1 MCANREYRSVLEQ
14 VRAEDLINKSKFIA
28 NTKHVLSEEEA
39 IAFINEMKDKYKDA
53 THNVSAYIIN
63 SNIPTKRYDEDGE
76 PQGSSARPILSVMEM
91 EGLSNIVCVVT
102 RYFGGIKL
110 GVGGLVRAYSGA
122 FKKSIEGQ
130 IYDYGSFLKYRL
142 NFPYA
147 EFDKIKNYLSHTVYD
162 LDNLEY
168 MENISADIYVKEEDS
183 EELLETLKNLSNREL
198 DYEFADEYIK
208 AHIDKRIVK

>member
-1 MCANREYRSVLEQ
+1 MCANKEYKSVLRL
-14 VRAEDLINKSKFIA
+14 VSAEDLINKSKFIA
-28 NTKHVLSEEEA
+28 NTKHVTSEDEA

-130 IYDYGSFLKYRL
+130 IYDYGSFLKYKL
-142 NFPYA
+142 TFPYA

>member
-1 MCANREYRSVLEQ
+1 MCANKEYRSVMEQ
-14 VRAEDLINKSKFIA
+14 VSAEDLINKSKFIA
-28 NTKHVLSEEEA
+28 NTKHVVSEEEA

-130 IYDYGSFLKYRL
+130 IYDYGSFLKYKL
-142 NFPYA
+142 TFPYA

-168 MENISADIYVKEEDS
+168 MENISADIYIKEEDS

>member
-1 MCANREYRSVLEQ
+1 MCANKEYKSVLEQ
-14 VRAEDLINKSKFIA
+14 VSAEDLINKSKFIA
-28 NTKHVLSEEEA
+28 NTKHVMSEEEA

-130 IYDYGSFLKYRL
+130 IYDYGSFLKYKL
-142 NFPYA
+142 TFPYA

-168 MENISADIYVKEEDS
+168 MENISADIYIKEEDS

>member
-1 MCANREYRSVLEQ
+1 MCANKEYRSVLEQ
-14 VRAEDLINKSKFIA
+14 VSAEDLINKSKFIA
-28 NTKHVLSEEEA
+28 NTKHVMSEEEA
-39 IAFINEMKDKYKDA
+39 VAFINEMKDKYKDA

-130 IYDYGSFLKYRL
+130 IYDYGSFLKYKL
-142 NFPYA
+142 TFPYA

-168 MENISADIYVKEEDS
+168 MENISADIYIKEEDS

>member
-1 MCANREYRSVLEQ
+1 MCANKEYRSVLEQ
-14 VRAEDLINKSKFIA
+14 VSAEDLINKSKFIA

-168 MENISADIYVKEEDS
+168 MENISADIYIKEEDS
-183 EELLETLKNLSNREL
+183 EEFLETLKNLSNREL

>member
-1 MCANREYRSVLEQ
+1 MCANKEYRSVLEQ
-14 VRAEDLINKSKFIA
+14 VSAEDLINKSKFIA

-76 PQGSSARPILSVMEM
+76 TQGSSARPILSVMEM

-142 NFPYA
+142 TFPYA

-168 MENISADIYVKEEDS
+168 MENISADIYIKEEDS

>member
-1 MCANREYRSVLEQ
+1 MCVNKEYRSVLEQ
-14 VRAEDLINKSKFIA
+14 VSAEDLINKSKFIA

-122 FKKSIEGQ
+122 FKKSIEDQ
-130 IYDYGSFLKYRL
+130 IYDYGSFLKYKL
-142 NFPYA
+142 TFPYA

-168 MENISADIYVKEEDS
+168 MENISADIYIKEEDS

>member
-1 MCANREYRSVLEQ
+1 MCANKEYRSVLEQ
-14 VRAEDLINKSKFIA
+14 VSAEDLINKSKFIA
-28 NTKHVLSEEEA
+28 NTKHVVSEEEA

-130 IYDYGSFLKYRL
+130 IYDYGSFLKYKL
-142 NFPYA
+142 TFPYA

-168 MENISADIYVKEEDS
+168 MENISADIYIKEEDS

-198 DYEFADEYIK
+198 DYELADEYIK
-208 AHIDKRIVK
+208 AHINKRIVK

>member
-1 MCANREYRSVLEQ
+1 MCANKEYRSVLEQ
-14 VRAEDLINKSKFIA
+14 VSAEDLINKSKFIA
-28 NTKHVLSEEEA
+28 NTKHVMSEEEA

-122 FKKSIEGQ
+122 LKKSIEGQ

-142 NFPYA
+142 TFPYA

-168 MENISADIYVKEEDS
+168 MENISADIYIKEEDS

>member
-1 MCANREYRSVLEQ
+1 MCANKEYRSVMEQ
-14 VRAEDLINKSKFIA
+14 VSAEDLINKSKFIA
-28 NTKHVLSEEEA
+28 NTKHVVSEEEA

-122 FKKSIEGQ
+122 FKKSIEDQ
-130 IYDYGSFLKYRL
+130 IYDYGSFLKYKL
-142 NFPYA
+142 TFPYA

-168 MENISADIYVKEEDS
+168 MENISADIYIKEEDS

>member
-1 MCANREYRSVLEQ
+1 MEQ
-14 VRAEDLINKSKFIA
+14 VSAEDLINKSKFIA
-28 NTKHVLSEEEA
+28 NTKHVMSEEEA

-142 NFPYA
+142 TFPYA

-168 MENISADIYVKEEDS
+168 MENISADIYIKEEDS

>member
-1 MCANREYRSVLEQ
+1 MCANKEYRSVLEQ
-14 VRAEDLINKSKFIA
+14 VSAEDLINKSKFIA

-63 SNIPTKRYDEDGE
+63 SKIPTKRYDEDGE

-110 GVGGLVRAYSGA
+110 GIGGLVRAYSGA

-168 MENISADIYVKEEDS
+168 MENISADIYIKEEDS

>member
-1 MCANREYRSVLEQ
+1 MCANKEYRSVLEQ
-14 VRAEDLINKSKFIA
+14 VSAEDLINKSKFIA
-28 NTKHVLSEEEA
+28 NTKHVMSEEEA

-168 MENISADIYVKEEDS
+168 MENISADIYIKEEDS

>member
-1 MCANREYRSVLEQ
+1 MCANKEYRSVLEQ
-14 VRAEDLINKSKFIA
+14 VSAEDLINKSKFIA

-39 IAFINEMKDKYKDA
+39 IAFINQMKDKYKDA

-110 GVGGLVRAYSGA
+110 GVGGLVRAYLGA
-122 FKKSIEGQ
+122 FKKSIEGK

-168 MENISADIYVKEEDS
+168 MENISADIYIKEEDS
-183 EELLETLKNLSNREL
+183 EEFLEMLKNLSNREL

>member
-1 MCANREYRSVLEQ
+1 M
-14 VRAEDLINKSKFIA
+14 
-28 NTKHVLSEEEA
+28 SEEEA

-142 NFPYA
+142 TFPYA

-162 LDNLEY
+162 LDNLKY
-168 MENISADIYVKEEDS
+168 MENISADIYIKEEDS

>member
-1 MCANREYRSVLEQ
+1 MCANKEYRSVLGL
-14 VRAEDLINKSKFIA
+14 VSAEDLINKSKFIA
-28 NTKHVLSEEEA
+28 HTKHVTSEEEA
-39 IAFINEMKDKYKDA
+39 TNFIFEMKEKYKDA

-63 SNIPTKRYDEDGE
+63 GATPIKRYDEDGE
-76 PQGSSARPILSVMEM
+76 PQGSSARPILGVMEM

-122 FKKSIEGQ
+122 FKKSIEDQ

-142 NFPYA
+142 RFPYS
-147 EFDKIKNYLSHTVYD
+147 ELDKIKNHLSHTVYD

-168 MENISADIYVKEEDS
+168 MENISADIYIKEEDS
-183 EELLETLKNLSNREL
+183 KELLETLKNLANREL
-198 DYEFADEYIK
+198 EYEFVDEDIC

>member
-1 MCANREYRSVLEQ
+1 MCANKEYKSVLEQ
-14 VRAEDLINKSKFIA
+14 VSAEDLINKSKFIA

-130 IYDYGSFLKYRL
+130 IYDYGSFLKYKL
-142 NFPYA
+142 TFPYA

-168 MENISADIYVKEEDS
+168 MENISADIYIKEEDS
-183 EELLETLKNLSNREL
+183 EELLETLKNLANREL

>member
-1 MCANREYRSVLEQ
+1 MEQ
-14 VRAEDLINKSKFIA
+14 VSAEDLINKSKFIA
-28 NTKHVLSEEEA
+28 NTKHVVSEEEA

-168 MENISADIYVKEEDS
+168 MENISADIYIKEEDS
-183 EELLETLKNLSNREL
+183 EEFLETLKNLSNREL

>member
-1 MCANREYRSVLEQ
+1 MCANKEYRSVLEQ
-14 VRAEDLINKSKFIA
+14 VSAEDLINKSKFIA
-28 NTKHVLSEEEA
+28 NTKHVMSEEEA

-142 NFPYA
+142 TFPYA

-162 LDNLEY
+162 LDNLKY
-168 MENISADIYVKEEDS
+168 MENISADIYIKEEDS

>member
-1 MCANREYRSVLEQ
+1 MEQ
-14 VRAEDLINKSKFIA
+14 VSAEDLINKSKFIA
-28 NTKHVLSEEEA
+28 NTKHVTSEEEA
-39 IAFINEMKDKYKDA
+39 IAFINEMKDRYKDA

-130 IYDYGSFLKYRL
+130 IYDYGSFLKYKL
-142 NFPYA
+142 TFPYA

-168 MENISADIYVKEEDS
+168 MENISADIYIKEEDS
-183 EELLETLKNLSNREL
+183 EEILETLKNLSNREL

>member
-1 MCANREYRSVLEQ
+1 MCANKEYRSVLEQ
-14 VRAEDLINKSKFIA
+14 VSAEELINKSKFIA

-39 IAFINEMKDKYKDA
+39 IAFINQMKDKYKDA

>member
-1 MCANREYRSVLEQ
+1 MCANKEYKSVLEQ
-14 VRAEDLINKSKFIA
+14 VSAEDLINKSKFIA

-168 MENISADIYVKEEDS
+168 MENISADIYIKEEDS
-183 EELLETLKNLSNREL
+183 EEILETLKNLSNREL

>member
-1 MCANREYRSVLEQ
+1 MCANKEYRSVLEQ
-14 VRAEDLINKSKFIA
+14 VSAEDLINKSKFIA
-28 NTKHVLSEEEA
+28 NTKHVMSEEEA
-39 IAFINEMKDKYKDA
+39 IVFINEMKDKYKDA

-130 IYDYGSFLKYRL
+130 IYDYGSFLKYKL

-168 MENISADIYVKEEDS
+168 MENISADIYIKEEDS

>member
-14 VRAEDLINKSKFIA
+14 VSAEDLINKSKFIA

-142 NFPYA
+142 TFPYA

-168 MENISADIYVKEEDS
+168 MENISADIYIKEEDS

-208 AHIDKRIVK
+208 AHIDKRIVN

>member
-1 MCANREYRSVLEQ
+1 MSANNEYKSVLEL
-14 VRAEDLINKSKFIA
+14 VSAEDLINKSKFIA
-28 NTKHVLSEEEA
+28 NTKHVTSEDEA
-39 IAFINEMKDKYKDA
+39 LVFINEMKEKYKDA

-63 SNIPTKRYDEDGE
+63 GSIPIKRYDEDGE
-76 PQGSSARPILSVMEM
+76 PQGSSARPILGVMEM

-122 FKKSIEGQ
+122 FKNSIEGK

-142 NFPYA
+142 TFPYA
-147 EFDKIKNYLSHTVYD
+147 EFDKIKNHLSHTVYD

-168 MENISADIYVKEEDS
+168 MENISADIYIKEEDS
-183 EELLETLKNLSNREL
+183 EELLETLKNLANREL
-198 DYEFADEYIK
+198 DYEFEDEYIK

>member
-14 VRAEDLINKSKFIA
+14 VSAEDLINKSKFIA

-168 MENISADIYVKEEDS
+168 MENISADIYIKEEDS

>member
-1 MCANREYRSVLEQ
+1 MCANKEYRSVMEQ
-14 VRAEDLINKSKFIA
+14 VSAEDLINKSKFIA

-130 IYDYGSFLKYRL
+130 IYDYGSFLKYKL
-142 NFPYA
+142 TFPYA

-168 MENISADIYVKEEDS
+168 MENISADIYIKEEDS

>member
-1 MCANREYRSVLEQ
+1 MCANKEYRSVLEQ
-14 VRAEDLINKSKFIA
+14 VSAEELINKSKFIA
-28 NTKHVLSEEEA
+28 NTKHVMSEEEA

-130 IYDYGSFLKYRL
+130 IYDYGSFLKYKL

-168 MENISADIYVKEEDS
+168 MENISADIYIKEEDS

>member
-1 MCANREYRSVLEQ
+1 MEQ
-14 VRAEDLINKSKFIA
+14 VSAEDLINKSKFIA
-28 NTKHVLSEEEA
+28 NTKHVTSEEEA
-39 IAFINEMKDKYKDA
+39 IAFINEMKDRYKDA

-130 IYDYGSFLKYRL
+130 IYDYGSFLKYKL
-142 NFPYA
+142 TFPYA

-168 MENISADIYVKEEDS
+168 MENISADIYIKEEDS

>member
-1 MCANREYRSVLEQ
+1 MCANKEYRSVLEQ
-14 VRAEDLINKSKFIA
+14 VSAEDLINKSKFIA

-130 IYDYGSFLKYRL
+130 IYDYGSFLKYKL
-142 NFPYA
+142 TFPYA

-168 MENISADIYVKEEDS
+168 MENISADIYIKEEDS
-183 EELLETLKNLSNREL
+183 EEFLETLKNLSNREL

>member
-1 MCANREYRSVLEQ
+1 MCANKEYRSVLEQ
-14 VRAEDLINKSKFIA
+14 VSAEDLINKSKFIA
-28 NTKHVLSEEEA
+28 NTKHVVSEEEA

-142 NFPYA
+142 TFPYA

-168 MENISADIYVKEEDS
+168 MENISADIYIKEEDS
-183 EELLETLKNLSNREL
+183 EEILETLKNLSNREL

>member
-1 MCANREYRSVLEQ
+1 MCANKEYRSVLEQ
-14 VRAEDLINKSKFIA
+14 VSAEDLINKSKFIA

-39 IAFINEMKDKYKDA
+39 IAFISEMKDKYKDA
-53 THNVSAYIIN
+53 THNVSAYVIN

-130 IYDYGSFLKYRL
+130 IYDYGSFLKYKL
-142 NFPYA
+142 TFPYA

-168 MENISADIYVKEEDS
+168 MVNISADIYIKEEDS

>member
-1 MCANREYRSVLEQ
+1 MEQ
-14 VRAEDLINKSKFIA
+14 VSAEDLINKSKFIA

-130 IYDYGSFLKYRL
+130 IYDYGSFLKYKL
-142 NFPYA
+142 TFPYA

-168 MENISADIYVKEEDS
+168 MENISADIYIKEEDS
-183 EELLETLKNLSNREL
+183 EEILETLKSLSNREL

>member
-1 MCANREYRSVLEQ
+1 MCANKEYRSVLEQ
-14 VRAEDLINKSKFIA
+14 VSAEDLINKSKFIA

-122 FKKSIEGQ
+122 FKKSIEDQ
-130 IYDYGSFLKYRL
+130 IYDYGSFLKYKL
-142 NFPYA
+142 TFPYA

-168 MENISADIYVKEEDS
+168 MENISADIYIKEEDS

>member
-1 MCANREYRSVLEQ
+1 MCANKEYRSVLEQ
-14 VRAEDLINKSKFIA
+14 VSAEDLINKSKFIA
-28 NTKHVLSEEEA
+28 NTKHVMSEEEA

-63 SNIPTKRYDEDGE
+63 SKIPTKRYDEDGE

-168 MENISADIYVKEEDS
+168 MENISADIYIKEEDS
-183 EELLETLKNLSNREL
+183 EEFLETLKNLSNREL

>member
-1 MCANREYRSVLEQ
+1 MCANKEYRSVLEQ
-14 VRAEDLINKSKFIA
+14 VSAEDLINKSKFIA
-28 NTKHVLSEEEA
+28 NTKHVMSEEEA
-39 IAFINEMKDKYKDA
+39 VAFINEMKDKYKDA

-142 NFPYA
+142 TFPYA

-208 AHIDKRIVK
+208 AHIDKRIVN

>member
-1 MCANREYRSVLEQ
+1 MCANKEYRSVLEQ
-14 VRAEDLINKSKFIA
+14 VSAEDLINKSKFIA

-142 NFPYA
+142 YFPYA

-168 MENISADIYVKEEDS
+168 MENISADIYIKEEDS

>member
-1 MCANREYRSVLEQ
+1 MEQ
-14 VRAEDLINKSKFIA
+14 VIAEDLINKSKFIA

-122 FKKSIEGQ
+122 FKKSIEDQ
-130 IYDYGSFLKYRL
+130 IYDYGSFLKYKL
-142 NFPYA
+142 TFPYA

-168 MENISADIYVKEEDS
+168 MENISADIYIKEEDS

>member
-1 MCANREYRSVLEQ
+1 MCANKEYRSVLEQ
-14 VRAEDLINKSKFIA
+14 VSAEDLINKSKFIA

-130 IYDYGSFLKYRL
+130 IYDYGSFLKYKL
-142 NFPYA
+142 TFPYA

-168 MENISADIYVKEEDS
+168 MENISADIYIKEEDS
-183 EELLETLKNLSNREL
+183 EELLETLKNLSSREL